1 MSLPVFKDPNVNLML
16 LQNRWSSQLN
26 PVLAN
31 PLTNPTILK
40 NIALVSGANVINHK
54 LGQTMQGWFVTDIN
68 ASATVYRSAPFNDLT
83 LTLTASAPCTIS
95 LGVF

>member
-1 MSLPVFKDPNVNLML
+1 MSLPIFKDPNTNLML
-16 LQNRWSSQLN
+16 MQNRWSSQLN

>member
-1 MSLPVFKDPNVNLML
+1 MLM
-16 LQNRWSSQLN
+16 QNKWSSQLN

-54 LGQTMQGWFVTDIN
+54 LGQMQQGWFVTDIN